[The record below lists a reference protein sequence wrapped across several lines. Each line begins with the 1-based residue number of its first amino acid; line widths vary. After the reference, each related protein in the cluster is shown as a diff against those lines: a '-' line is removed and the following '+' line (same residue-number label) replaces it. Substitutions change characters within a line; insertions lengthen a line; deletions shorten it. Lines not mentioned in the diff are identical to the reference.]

1 MPVAGDESASGNALF
16 DRVVRPDRVS
26 LAVLAVAVLALA
38 ARLVSLGTRIASFD
52 EGRLGTRILQYRATG
67 DWAFAPAGGSPL
79 LVHVDRWLFA
89 VAGPDDFV
97 ARLPVAVV
105 GACLPL
111 VALLFRDRLRDG
123 AVVGVAV
130 VLAASPALVFHSRTL
145 SPVIPM
151 VAFSLAAA
159 GFGLRLVDRGEF
171 RDASALAAAVALAI
185 AAEEVAVAVLG
196 AGALSAWLVAGRP
209 WPPSAGSIRDE
220 MTAWRRPILGSV
232 VLFLALVTLLFA
244 PRGSAGDAT
253 GLWAG
258 LVQPWHFPGVLFD
271 ATVGT
276 AASTIEHWGSGP
288 LLVDAPIEAFGG
300 SSGTVLVGAQGVA
313 VLAVA
318 GLLWTLRGSGQSHG
332 TGDPRDA
339 LVRFATLWGAL
350 LFAGA
355 VLTVGPGSIR
365 PFVPAIVVLAVPAG
379 VGLSALVTRAIHALR
394 RDSVASSALLSIV
407 LGAVVLQGAA
417 VTVDGVYRDPAADE
431 YSLAT
436 ADPGS
441 ERLGAV
447 LDLAVVAVGDATES
461 PDVIYYGSLAN
472 ASGDDGSDGTLSEP
486 ADPPGHP
493 LPWYFGAADASV
505 EETTD
510 ADRVATELPPVVVAR
525 AEHFET
531 LEPHLEG
538 YVAFPVTLPRLDGR
552 VIVFV
557 RSDRIPGDRW
567 TAALSPVHAGS

>member
-1 MPVAGDESASGNALF
+1 MPVAGDESATGNALF
-16 DRVVRPDRVS
+16 DRAVRPDRVS
-26 LAVLAVAVLALA
+26 LTVLAIAVLALV
-38 ARLVSLGTRIASFD
+38 ARLVSLGTRVASVG
-52 EGRLGTRILQYRATG
+52 EGRLGDRILQYRATG
-67 DWAFAPAGGSPL
+67 DWAFVPAGGSPL

-97 ARLPVAVV
+97 ARLPVAAV

-145 SPVIPM
+145 SPAVPM
-151 VAFSLAAA
+151 AAFSLAAA
-159 GFGLRLVDRGEF
+159 GFGFRLVHRGEMQN
-171 RDASALAAAVALAI
+171 AYALAVSVALAI
-185 AAEEVAVAVLG
+185 AASSAAIAVLA
-196 AGALSAWLVAGRP
+196 AGLLSAWFVADRP
-209 WPPSAGSIRDE
+209 WLPSAGSIR
-220 MTAWRRPILGSV
+220 AGLAQWRHPILGST
-232 VLFLALVTLLFA
+232 VLFLALVALLFA
-244 PRGSAGDAT
+244 PRGSAGDTT

-258 LVQPWHFPGVLFD
+258 LVQPWHFPGVVLD

-288 LLVDAPIEAFGG
+288 VLVDTPIDALGG
-300 SSGTVLVGAQGVA
+300 SPRTVLVGAQGVA

-318 GLLWTLRGSGQSHG
+318 GLLWSLRGSAKYH
-332 TGDPRDA
+332 DA
-339 LVRFATLWGAL
+339 LVRFATLWGVL
-350 LFAGA
+350 LFVGA
-355 VLTVGPGSIR
+355 TLTVGPESIR

-379 VGLSALVTRAIHALR
+379 VGLSAIVVQAIDALR

-417 VTVDGVYRDPAADE
+417 VTVDGVYRDPATDE
-431 YSLAT
+431 YPLAT
-436 ADPGS
+436 AGAGS

-447 LDLAVVAVGDATES
+447 LDLAVVAVQGTPE
-461 PDVIYYGSLAN
+461 PPEVIYYDSLAN
-472 ASGDDGSDGTLSEP
+472 ASGDDGPGGTISGT

-493 LPWYFGAADASV
+493 LPWYFGAADATV
-505 EETTD
+505 QETTD

-525 AEHFET
+525 VEHFET

-557 RSDRIPGDRW
+557 RSDRVPSDRW
-567 TAALSPVHAGS
+567 RAALSPVPAGS